1 MNESDSIASKAA
13 SSLSRVFYELGFN
26 VGRLKTGTPPRIDG
40 KTVDFAKCVEQKSD
54 AFPCPFS
61 ILHGDIG
68 NWVPPLD
75 QVSCFGTRTT
85 KDTEAWM
92 RECMAS
98 GRGATFEVDSEG
110 ERVAK
115 EPRYCPS
122 LETKYKR
129 FPNRTHH
136 IWLEPEGLDTD
147 VIYPNGLSCSLEI
160 EDQKHLL
167 KTIPGLEEAKLLVPA
182 YSVEYDFI
190 DPKSLDNTL
199 QTKIVKGLY
208 LAGQINGTT
217 GYEEA
222 AAQGLLAG
230 ANAAVPE
237 DPLLVSRSDSY
248 LGVLVDDL
256 IMRGTAEPYRMMTS
270 RAEFRLL
277 LRPDNADRRLG
288 EKAMQLGLVP
298 EELQQAMSYRR
309 QVSITLEN
317 LLYEMSLSSTAWNR
331 NGIKTAQDGSMSSAA
346 DMLARPDVS
355 LQTLYQIARTE
366 FSDNKDFLDTMK
378 KLLEH
383 ETVCSPM
390 NAVSSTVHDC
400 YYRPYLKRQQ
410 SMAAELQREESITI
424 PDDVD
429 YNQIQISTEDREK
442 LSAFRPSN
450 LLQAQRIPGVT
461 PAGLMMLLQFIRNKQ
476 RKQQR

>member
-1 MNESDSIASKAA
+1 
-13 SSLSRVFYELGFN
+13 
-26 VGRLKTGTPPRIDG
+26 
-40 KTVDFAKCVEQKSD
+40 
-54 AFPCPFS
+54 
-61 ILHGDIG
+61 
-68 NWVPPLD
+68 
-75 QVSCFGTRTT
+75 
-85 KDTEAWM
+85 
-92 RECMAS
+92 
-98 GRGATFEVDSEG
+98 
-110 ERVAK
+110 
-115 EPRYCPS
+115 
-122 LETKYKR
+122 
-129 FPNRTHH
+129 
-136 IWLEPEGLDTD
+136 
-147 VIYPNGLSCSLEI
+147 
-160 EDQKHLL
+160 
-167 KTIPGLEEAKLLVPA
+167 
-182 YSVEYDFI
+182 
-190 DPKSLDNTL
+190 
-199 QTKIVKGLY
+199 
-208 LAGQINGTT
+208 
-217 GYEEA
+217 
-222 AAQGLLAG
+222 
-230 ANAAVPE
+230 
-237 DPLLVSRSDSY
+237 
-248 LGVLVDDL
+248 
-256 IMRGTAEPYRMMTS
+256 
-270 RAEFRLL
+270 
-277 LRPDNADRRLG
+277 
-288 EKAMQLGLVP
+288 
-298 EELQQAMSYRR
+298 
-309 QVSITLEN
+309 
-317 LLYEMSLSSTAWNR
+317 MSLSSTAWNR